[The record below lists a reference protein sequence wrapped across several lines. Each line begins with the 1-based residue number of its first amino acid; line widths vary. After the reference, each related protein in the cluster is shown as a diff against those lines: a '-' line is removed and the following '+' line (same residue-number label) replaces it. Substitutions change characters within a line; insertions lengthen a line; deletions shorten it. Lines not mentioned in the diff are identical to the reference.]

1 VSEVTEVRRTP
12 EERRQGGATHRAIEG
27 VRALIMEHKM
37 LPGQQVRQEEIAAH
51 LGLSRSPVREA
62 LRALEAEGLL
72 IHTANHGYFVVR
84 LSADEMHQIYLM
96 RGVIEAAVLR
106 RIVNV
111 SADDIAELHA
121 INNQLR
127 NAIEAQSINQMLEAN
142 RRFHFKIFSLSKMG
156 LVQNYLEQLWHLSES
171 YRATYLW
178 LRETR
183 ERIVNEHDL
192 MMERLEAKDFEGL
205 VRAADEHRS
214 HAEARVVELLPRE
227 DGFHY

>member
-1 VSEVTEVRRTP
+1 MAEIKRVPKEHG
-12 EERRQGGATHRAIEG
+12 QGSATHRAIEG

-72 IHTANHGYFVVR
+72 IHSANHGYFVVR

-96 RGVIEAAVLR
+96 RRVIEGEVLR

-127 NAIEAQSINQMLEAN
+127 NAIEGQSINQMLEAN
-142 RRFHFKIFSLSKMG
+142 RRFHFKMFSLSKMS
-156 LVQNYLEQLWHLSES
+156 LVQSYLEQLWHLSES

-183 ERIVNEHDL
+183 ERIVNEHDI
-192 MMERLEAKDFEGL
+192 MMEKLEAKDFEGL
-205 VRAADEHRS
+205 VCAADEHRS

-227 DGFHY
+227 DGFRY

>member
-1 VSEVTEVRRTP
+1 MAEVKPAPKEHG
-12 EERRQGGATHRAIEG
+12 QGSATHRAIEG

-72 IHTANHGYFVVR
+72 IHSANHGYFVVR

-96 RGVIEAAVLR
+96 RRVIEGEVLR

-127 NAIEAQSINQMLEAN
+127 NAIEGQSINQMLEAN
-142 RRFHFKIFSLSKMG
+142 RRFHFKMFSLSKMS
-156 LVQNYLEQLWHLSES
+156 LVQSYLEQLWHLSES

-183 ERIVNEHDL
+183 ERIVNEHDI
-192 MMERLEAKDFEGL
+192 MMAKLEAKDFEGL
-205 VRAADEHRS
+205 VCAADEHRS

-227 DGFHY
+227 DGFRY